1 MQLGSSSV
9 LKFRFDFEVHF
20 VHGSGAYDS
29 ALVMTDVLKLLSK
42 PQAFSGEEKDWKNW
56 RFSFMAYVG
65 AVDKAMATE
74 TMTAMKKTDPVAM
87 KDLSGDE
94 QQRSATMFSLLVQL
108 WKKRALMLLQ
118 TGEDNNGYE
127 AMRRDEAR
135 ANKMKPGQSL
145 SGLQQ
150 ILNFEFADV
159 KADPQKMMEK
169 LEEFEHMVDQYETV
183 STLGLDDEVKMTST
197 RTPAASTHTTR

>member
-1 MQLGSSSV
+1 M
-9 LKFRFDFEVHF
+9 KFDFEVHF

-42 PQAFSGEEKDWKNW
+42 PQAFSGEEKDWKNC

-74 TMTAMKKTDPVAM
+74 TMTAMKKTDPVEM

-127 AMRRDEAR
+127 AMRRYEAR
-135 ANKMKPGQSL
+135 ANKMKPART
-145 SGLQQ
+145 
-150 ILNFEFADV
+150 EFVRTAAD
-159 KADPQKMMEK
+159 
-169 LEEFEHMVDQYETV
+169 LE
-183 STLGLDDEVKMTST
+183 L
-197 RTPAASTHTTR
+197 

>member
-1 MQLGSSSV
+1 MERSFRKHFETK
-9 LKFRFDFEVHF
+9 KFIDDLEVHF

-56 RFSFMAYVG
+56 RFSCMAYVG

-74 TMTAMKKTDPVAM
+74 TMTAMKKTDPVEM

-94 QQRSATMFSLLVQL
+94 QQRSAMMFSLLVQL

-118 TGEDNNGYE
+118 TGEDNNG
-127 AMRRDEAR
+127 
-135 ANKMKPGQSL
+135 
-145 SGLQQ
+145 
-150 ILNFEFADV
+150 
-159 KADPQKMMEK
+159 
-169 LEEFEHMVDQYETV
+169 
-183 STLGLDDEVKMTST
+183 
-197 RTPAASTHTTR
+197 

>member
-1 MQLGSSSV
+1 
-9 LKFRFDFEVHF
+9 
-20 VHGSGAYDS
+20 
-29 ALVMTDVLKLLSK
+29 MTDVLKLLSK

-74 TMTAMKKTDPVAM
+74 TISAMKKTDAVEM
-87 KDLSGDE
+87 KDLSHDE

-118 TGEDNNGYE
+118 AGEDNNGYA
-127 AMRRDEAR
+127 AMRKYEAR

-150 ILNFEFADV
+150 ILNFEFADA
-159 KADPQKMMEK
+159 KADPQKMMENI
-169 LEEFEHMVDQYETV
+169 EEFQHMVEQYEVV
-183 STLGLDDEVKMTST
+183 STLGLDD
-197 RTPAASTHTTR
+197 R